1 MSVGCAG
8 SNQSRT
14 TVSVPPLL
22 PPHLVS
28 PLGAA
33 VGWHWELSQHSSAP
47 FGTPA
52 TDPLLTTRRF
62 LVGSTMC
69 LGTTKGVSP
78 KPLDQRFQG
87 YREPKTRQVPGK
99 SCPASQAVCHPTR
112 CWGPHLVYTWNLV
125 FHKHQISLDFQLP
138 GGLAGSCWLR
148 EEPPNSL
155 NASEG
160 VNGAEEKPVWMIDS
174 SSLI

>member
-1 MSVGCAG
+1 M
-8 SNQSRT
+8 
-14 TVSVPPLL
+14 SVPPLL

-69 LGTTKGVSP
+69 LGTTKGVSS

-99 SCPASQAVCHPTR
+99 SCPASQAMCHPTR
-112 CWGPHLVYTWNLV
+112 CWGPHLGYTWNLSV
-125 FHKHQISLDFQLP
+125 SQAPNIPGFPAPRRAGWELLAQGRASKLLKCIRRGKRCRGKTCLD
-138 GGLAGSCWLR
+138 
-148 EEPPNSL
+148 
-155 NASEG
+155 
-160 VNGAEEKPVWMIDS
+160 D
-174 SSLI
+174 